1 MAESNPAPPSPD
13 ELRHALKAFRKRLK
27 LARLDD
33 ESSLGKRALSG
44 GQKSGIVA
52 INPPAQF
59 SQAVWQELVRQG
71 RLRDAGHG
79 LYELVE

>member
-1 MAESNPAPPSPD
+1 MAESKPAPPSPD
-13 ELRHALKAFRKRLK
+13 ELRQALRAFHKRLK

-33 ESSLGKRALSG
+33 ESCLGKGAMSG

-52 INPPAQF
+52 IIPPAQF
-59 SQAVWQELVRQG
+59 SQTVWEELVRQG
-71 RLRDAGHG
+71 RLRNAGHG